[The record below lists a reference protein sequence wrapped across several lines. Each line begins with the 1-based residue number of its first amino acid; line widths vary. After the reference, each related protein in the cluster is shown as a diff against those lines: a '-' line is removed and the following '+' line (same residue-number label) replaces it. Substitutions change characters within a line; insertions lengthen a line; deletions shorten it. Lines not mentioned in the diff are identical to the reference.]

1 MAHDN
6 PDFYDAI
13 VSGISSSQDHW
24 ANGSLTSTYVT
35 YLAEILYAAI
45 DPATSTNVMAEAELL
60 HSIVNGIFSIN
71 HVIPS
76 TPSDYNNIATAVNG
90 LFQALR
96 LTLDPIAG
104 PGAATHLQTT
114 TNTVYIAGS
123 PPPTVG
129 QVLIATS
136 ESTAIWQDAA
146 SSTTLVT
153 VEADFDITTDG
164 NHIIDTRPATPSGAG
179 RWKLMSI
186 DLRVKVAFDAT
197 ATAIVSV
204 GSTSGGEE
212 IIIEQTILSTSAVGS
227 IVGGFSLLSLGMGM
241 SQVTGFEGVYPASQD
256 IWANV
261 RATSGSATEGTITA
275 YLLWQG
281 FP

>member
-1 MAHDN
+1 MAHSN

-24 ANGSLTSTYVT
+24 ANNALTPSYVA
-35 YLAEILYAAI
+35 YLAEILYLGI
-45 DPATSTNVMAEAELL
+45 DPVTSTNVSAEAGLL
-60 HSIVNGIFSIN
+60 HSIVNGIFCTN
-71 HVIPS
+71 HIIPS
-76 TPSDYNNIATAVNG
+76 KSSDYSNIATAVNS
-90 LFQALR
+90 LFQVLR
-96 LTLDPIAG
+96 STLEPITA
-104 PGAATHLQTT
+104 GAATHLQTT

-146 SSTTLVT
+146 ASTTLVT
-153 VEADFDITTDG
+153 VEVDFGITTTG
-164 NHIIDTRPATPSGAG
+164 NTVIDTRPATPSGPG

-186 DLRVKVAFDAT
+186 DLRVKEALDFGVS
-197 ATAIVSV
+197 IVSI
-204 GSTSGGEE
+204 GSTSGGVE
-212 IIIEQTILSTSAVGS
+212 IVIDQTIVPATSVGS

-256 IWANV
+256 LWANV
-261 RATSGSATEGTITA
+261 TVTGTPSTGIVTA